1 MLGKLATAAVSLL
14 VLLAGGCEDHDW
26 TSPLLGGYV
35 NHALMSRHDRTRT
48 IEKRIQP
55 GALPTLPQQIKD
67 IHWGQVN
74 FLSTT
79 DTHGWLAGHLLD
91 ENYSAGKA
99 ANRGFPHAVW
109 MILADM
115 DTFPFQTMA
124 ISQILSRR

>member
-14 VLLAGGCEDHDW
+14 VLLAEGCEDHDW

-99 ANRGFPHAVW
+99 ANRHFP
-109 MILADM
+109 MLCG
-115 DTFPFQTMA
+115 
-124 ISQILSRR
+124 